1 MTFFETMIAYD
12 FKNDFYAPGNIATII
27 PIAIGTLASHSSTF
41 CNLYRQVTNS
51 LSAIPKHKL
60 QTSNYKL

>member
-27 PIAIGTLASHSSTF
+27 PIAIGTLASHSSMF
-41 CNLYRQVTNS
+41 GNLYHQS
-51 LSAIPKHKL
+51 HKLSFNNLQL